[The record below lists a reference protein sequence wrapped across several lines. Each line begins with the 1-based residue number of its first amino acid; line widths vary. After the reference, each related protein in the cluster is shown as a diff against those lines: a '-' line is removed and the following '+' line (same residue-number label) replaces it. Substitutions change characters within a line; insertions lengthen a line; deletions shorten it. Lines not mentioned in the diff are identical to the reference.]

1 MGLNRG
7 DRAASSPAELPC
19 RTPSNNALAD
29 GAAVWLATGLYLSYI
44 PSTLLDAIP
53 RAKFFEWTR
62 GRRWTG
68 AGLMGTVEG
77 LILAPLLP
85 AAPLRFCA
93 FWACAVAVAC
103 WLCDRAEKAFGV
115 HDDPRIVL
123 DEVVGFWTAIAFLP
137 PRLPVW
143 MAAFVLF
150 RVLDSWKLPPWSWL
164 ERLPGGLG
172 VVADDVGAGV
182 AANIGL
188 RILLWFVPWF
198 GL

>member
-1 MGLNRG
+1 MR
-7 DRAASSPAELPC
+7 
-19 RTPSNNALAD
+19 
-29 GAAVWLATGLYLSYI
+29 
-44 PSTLLDAIP
+44 
-53 RAKFFEWTR
+53 FFEWAR

-68 AGLMGTVEG
+68 AGLLGTFAG

-85 AAPLRFCA
+85 TAPVSFGL
-93 FWACAVAVAC
+93 FWAGAAGAAC
-103 WLCDRAEKAFGV
+103 WLCGRAEKVFGV

-143 MAAFVLF
+143 MAAFILF
-150 RVLDSWKLPPWSWL
+150 RALDACKLPPWVWL

-182 AANIGL
+182 ATNIVL
-188 RILLWFVPWF
+188 RVLIWLVPWF

>member
-1 MGLNRG
+1 MV
-7 DRAASSPAELPC
+7 
-19 RTPSNNALAD
+19 D
-29 GAAVWLATGLYLSYI
+29 GAAVCLATGLYLSYI
-44 PSTLLDAIP
+44 PSTLLGALS
-53 RAKFFEWTR
+53 RAKFFEWAQGRR
-62 GRRWTG
+62 GVEPGRAAVPAAIRRCVGERRWTG
-68 AGLMGTVEG
+68 AGLMGTCEG
-77 LILAPLLP
+77 LFLAPLLP
-85 AAPLRFCA
+85 AAPLRFGA
-93 FWACAVAVAC
+93 FWACAVAASC

-115 HDDPRIVL
+115 RDDPRIVL

-150 RVLDSWKLPPWSWL
+150 RILDAWKLPPWSWL

-188 RILLWFVPWF
+188 RVLLRCVPWF

>member
-1 MGLNRG
+1 MALN
-7 DRAASSPAELPC
+7 
-19 RTPSNNALAD
+19 LAWLD
-29 GAAVWLATGLYLSYI
+29 GAAVCLATGLYLSYI
-44 PSTLLDAIP
+44 PSTLLGALS
-53 RAKFFEWTR
+53 RAKLFQWAR

-68 AGLMGTVEG
+68 AGLMGTFEG
-77 LILAPLLP
+77 LVLAPLLP
-85 AAPLRFCA
+85 ATPLRFCA
-93 FWACAVAVAC
+93 FWTCAVAASC
-103 WLCDRAEKAFGV
+103 WLCDRAEKVFGV
-115 HDDPRIVL
+115 RDDPRIVL

-150 RVLDSWKLPPWSWL
+150 RVFDSWKLPPWSWL

-182 AANIGL
+182 AANIGVRVLL
-188 RILLWFVPWF
+188 RSVPWF